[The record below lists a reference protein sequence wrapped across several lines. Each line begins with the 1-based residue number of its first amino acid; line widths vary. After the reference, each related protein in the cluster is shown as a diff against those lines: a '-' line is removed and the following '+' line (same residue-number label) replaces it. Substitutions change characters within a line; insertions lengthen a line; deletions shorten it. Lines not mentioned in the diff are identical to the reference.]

1 VDSASILMIALLTAS
16 AAAVFIFIFLILRIK
31 SKKEKEIVSESEPS
45 EIRKINF
52 QSLKVGRSVSPNQ
65 VEKAREEL
73 RILELER
80 EILSDAIRKLY
91 EAHAEGKISEAER
104 DKLLAH
110 YRNRMLSVKEAIEK
124 NQSVV
129 ALHELEAMQEDLIKL
144 FNERFG
150 ELSRK
155 IEELRARVQVT
166 AVKEIKPIK
175 IAPPAP
181 AERES
186 PTKPVAK
193 RKGKKR
199 RERKEAEAKKS
210 AAERRIEEIKAE
222 IERVLARL
230 GQMEV
235 EA

>member
-1 VDSASILMIALLTAS
+1 MDSTSILIVALLTAS

-31 SKKEKEIVSESEPS
+31 SKKEIVFESESS
-45 EIRKINF
+45 EIRKFNF
-52 QSLKVGRSVSPNQ
+52 QSLKVGRSVSPDQ

-110 YRNRMLSVKEAIEK
+110 YRDRMLSVKEAIEK

-144 FNERFG
+144 FNERFD
-150 ELSRK
+150 ELNRK

-175 IAPPAP
+175 IAPPTP
-181 AERES
+181 VERKS
-186 PTKPVAK
+186 STKPATK
-193 RKGKKR
+193 RKSKKR